1 MLFNIFNRKFRDLDV
16 LFSGHYVDVKC
27 YYVMRFN
34 EIPCTGYMGE
44 LDTTLAYAHVQ
55 EHFGGLVAAIYQHSY
70 WDYNEQQLLAN
81 NTVLVLK
88 KKKII
93 EFTESYCQVFYS
105 PQEYEWSN
113 RLLNELAAYRIVK
126 ENRIIGFATSSQMN

>member
-1 MLFNIFNRKFRDLDV
+1 
-16 LFSGHYVDVKC
+16 
-27 YYVMRFN
+27 
-34 EIPCTGYMGE
+34 
-44 LDTTLAYAHVQ
+44 VQ